1 MTRFLSTSH
10 QYLSTK
16 EVVAFRWLVDV
27 GVTSSTLYACTGNRY
42 LSAMGNTYTP
52 VGRLGG
58 IDPIQEESDPFP
70 RDLRLWMAAL
80 NSSDLYEPLRE
91 SMFGRTVKV
100 WRSFLNDDTFT
111 ISHTPELAYE
121 GKINEVEIRF
131 GDPERGNYYEIT
143 CINET
148 RREPVVAYSNK
159 ETLQLTYSSD
169 TFCDFQHLIPTFKSF
184 WGQKATTYLGGFQI
198 SGAEGHWV
206 GHPKGGRH
214 WVPGPD
220 PNG

>member
-10 QYLSTK
+10 QYLSTR

-42 LSAMGNTYTP
+42 ITAMGNTYTP

-58 IDPIQEESDPFP
+58 LDPIQEESDPFP

-111 ISHTPELAYE
+111 LSHTPELAYE

-131 GDPERGNYYEIT
+131 GDAERGNYYEIT
-143 CINET
+143 CVNET

-159 ETLQLTYSSD
+159 ETLQLTYSGD
-169 TFCDFQHLIPTFKSF
+169 TFCDYQHLIPTFKSF
-184 WGQKATTYLGGFQI
+184 WGQNPTLFVGGRVT
-198 SGAEGHWV
+198 GAGHWENT
-206 GHPKGGRH
+206 GPRGAPE
-214 WVPGPD
+214 WVPG
-220 PNG
+220 